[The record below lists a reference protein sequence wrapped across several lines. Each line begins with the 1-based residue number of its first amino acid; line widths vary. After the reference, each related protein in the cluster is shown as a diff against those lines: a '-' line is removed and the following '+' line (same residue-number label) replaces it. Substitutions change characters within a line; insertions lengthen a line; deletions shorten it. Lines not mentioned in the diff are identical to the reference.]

1 MPVLSNVWWPVR
13 INDVDGEKALAIWL
27 NSSFGLLTLLA
38 RRTSTRGGW
47 VALKKAE
54 LEELP
59 VLDPRQLPAA
69 QLAALADLFDH
80 LADHEFDRLSRMAEC
95 PVRAALDNGIAD
107 ILNLPNPATL
117 RALLASEPVISNRR
131 L

>member
-1 MPVLSNVWWPVR
+1 M
-13 INDVDGEKALAIWL
+13 
-27 NSSFGLLTLLA
+27 
-38 RRTSTRGGW
+38 
-47 VALKKAE
+47 ALKKAE

-59 VLDPRQLPAA
+59 VLDPRQLSAA

-80 LADHEFDRLSRMAEC
+80 LADYEFDRLPRMAEC
-95 PVRAALDNGIAD
+95 PTRAALDNGIAD

-117 RALLASEPVISNRR
+117 RALLASEPVVSNRR